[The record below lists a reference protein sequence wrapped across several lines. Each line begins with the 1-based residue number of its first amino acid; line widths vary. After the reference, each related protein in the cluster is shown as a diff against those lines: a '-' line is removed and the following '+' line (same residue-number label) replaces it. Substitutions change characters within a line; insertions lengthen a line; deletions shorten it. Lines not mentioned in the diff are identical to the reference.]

1 MFNVGGGHEVS
12 TSLHELTAMCRD
24 LTGNV
29 VPVAGD
35 PDTSPVDVPLYLPN
49 TTRVERTFGWKPE
62 RSVRGIVE
70 DIASWIRGNEARLRP
85 ILE

>member
-1 MFNVGGGHEVS
+1 
-12 TSLHELTAMCRD
+12 
-24 LTGNV
+24 
-29 VPVAGD
+29 VA
-35 PDTSPVDVPLYLPN
+35 VPLSLPN
-49 TTRVERTFGWKPE
+49 TTRVEPSFGWKPE